1 MGTVEEKDIELG
13 QSKKQVSCNQEGAMK
28 EMRQYDVAL
37 MMKLVANRMIPKDE
51 WPSATEA
58 GVLAYLERYAVQDA
72 AVWAGVIEP
81 GLGALHA
88 EALGRHGRPFWE
100 LSAPDQDRLLRD
112 TEQDSFLN
120 WPISSKRFFDTFLNL
135 VVEGYYGNPEAGGN
149 IGGKSWEM
157 IGFRPGPVSGADEPE
172 QEAEL
177 AITPWDQL
185 RDRYD
190 AIVIGAGA
198 GGSAAAAV
206 LAEAG
211 LHVLV
216 VERGSWLRYDQ
227 VGRDHLRN
235 HRLSKYGHNT
245 GPELEGHPRTIR
257 LADGSERMTRP
268 YEGDY
273 HNNAMTLGGG
283 TRVYG
288 AQAWR
293 FHPDDFRMASRY
305 GIPDGSSLSDW
316 PIRYED
322 LEPYYTRAE
331 WEIGVSGDG
340 NAHAGRGRR
349 QRDYPMPSLPRTLEA
364 ERLAR
369 AAGKLGWEIG
379 PVPLLINSVE
389 RDGRPACGRC
399 GQCVGFAC
407 PTNSKNGGHNTML
420 VRAVATGRC
429 DLICDTMAE
438 RIDTEGGNHAT
449 GVRLVRQS
457 GNAILRRRVRA
468 GHVVVAAGAIE
479 SARLLLNSASDA
491 EPDGIG
497 NRNGWVGRNLQ
508 GHVYAGAYGLFDEP
522 VQDGLGP
529 GVSIATLRFEHR
541 EESGVI
547 GGGLLANEFT
557 RLPLTH
563 WYRALAPNAARW
575 GGEGKETM
583 RVSYSRT
590 SQIMGPIQEIPSP
603 ESRVHL
609 SKTVADRFGIPVA
622 SLSGSVHPESLR
634 AAALLGEQAERWLW
648 AAGAR
653 EVWRTGNGGGL
664 SAGQHQAGTLRMG
677 NDPLTSVTD
686 PLGRVHGYDNLWVS
700 DGSLHVTNGG
710 VNPVLTIFA
719 LAFRT
724 ADNLVKLG

>member
-1 MGTVEEKDIELG
+1 MGQNDADLTLK
-13 QSKKQVSCNQEGAMK
+13 A
-28 EMRQYDVAL
+28 VAD
-37 MMKLVANRMIPKDE
+37 RMIPKDK

-58 GVLAYLERYAVQDA
+58 GVLAYLERHAVQDDA
-72 AVWAGVIEP
+72 GWTGVIEP
-81 GLGALHA
+81 GLHALHA
-88 EALGRHGRPFWE
+88 EALEGHERPFWE
-100 LSAPDQDRLLRD
+100 LSARDQDRLLRD
-112 TEQDSFLN
+112 AELDSFQN
-120 WPISSKRFFDTFLNL
+120 WPISSKRFFDTLLSL

-157 IGFRPGPVSGADEPE
+157 IGFRPGPLSGTDAPE
-172 QEAEL
+172 QEADL
-177 AITPWDQL
+177 PQKPFDQL

-211 LHVLV
+211 LQVLV
-216 VERGSWLRYDQ
+216 VERGSWLRYGQ

-245 GPELEGHPRTIR
+245 GPELEGNPRTIR
-257 LADGSERMTRP
+257 LAGGGERITLP

-305 GIPDGSSLSDW
+305 GVPEGSSLSDW

-331 WEIGVSGDG
+331 WEVGVSGDG
-340 NAHAGRGRR
+340 KAHSGRGER
-349 QRDYPMPSLPRTLEA
+349 QSDYPMPALPRTLDA

-369 AAGKLGWEIG
+369 AAEKLGWEIG

-420 VRAVATGRC
+420 VRAVATGNC
-429 DLICDTMAE
+429 DLICDTMVE
-438 RIDTEGGNHAT
+438 RIDTEGGTHAA

-457 GNAILRRRVRA
+457 DGAILRRRVRA
-468 GHVVVAAGAIE
+468 GHIVVAAGAIE
-479 SARLLLNSASDA
+479 SARLLLNSASES

-497 NRNGWVGRNLQ
+497 NRNGHVGINLQ

-529 GVSIATLRFEHR
+529 GVSIATFRFEHR
-541 EESGVI
+541 NGGGII

-557 RLPLTH
+557 RLPLIH

-575 GGEGKETM
+575 GSHGKETM
-583 RVSYSRT
+583 RESYLRT
-590 SQIMGPIQEIPSP
+590 SHIMGPIQEIPTP
-603 ESRVHL
+603 DSRVRL
-609 SKTVADRFGIPVA
+609 SKSVVDRFGIPVA

-634 AAALLGEQAERWLW
+634 AAAMLGEQAEKWLW

-653 EVWRTGNGGGL
+653 EVWRTGIGGGL

-700 DGSLHVTNGG
+700 DGSVHVTNGG

-719 LAFRT
+719 LALRT
-724 ADNLVKLG
+724 ADNLVKQG